1 VDADLARAL
10 LDLGQDRY
18 RRYTPG
24 DNAVARVLLKA
35 AIVLDPTSA
44 RAHTLL
50 AATYRQDA
58 TLLWTADPAR
68 AEARA
73 LGLAKHAVALAG
85 QEPDQQSLPYALEQ
99 LGFVLLYRYDHY
111 GCIHAAQAALAH
123 PSSTNEAKARAHALW
138 AHALV
143 YLGYPREALEDHLA
157 PALDSLPDDP
167 RRFFT
172 IHYNKGHALA
182 VLAYYAEQEDAQA
195 AQQFY
200 AEAEAELRQVLVHA
214 STYRPARTCLVV
226 VLWAQGTPEK
236 RDEARTEMQHLADEG
251 RMSPHDPKFAAYIRR
266 AHPFTN
272 EAYLAHLITVWQ
284 KAAP

>member
-10 LDLGQDRY
+10 LDLGQARY

-85 QEPDQQSLPYALEQ
+85 QEPDQRSLPYALEQ
-99 LGFVLLYRYDHY
+99 LGFVLLYQYDHD
-111 GCIHAAQAALAH
+111 GCIRAAEEALAH
-123 PSSTNEAKARAHALW
+123 SALDHQAKARAYALW

-143 YLGYPREALEDHLA
+143 YQGKPREALTYLEKA
-157 PALDSLPDDP
+157 EELDNPP
-167 RRFFT
+167 PFT
-172 IHYNKGHALA
+172 IRYNKGHALA
-182 VLAYYAEQEDAQA
+182 VQAYQDQQAGLYADA
-195 AQQFY
+195 
-200 AEAEAELRQVLVHA
+200 ETELRQVLTEKP
-214 STYRPARTCLVV
+214 TYRPARTCLVV
-226 VLWAQGTPEK
+226 VLWAQETQEK
-236 RDEARTEMQHLADEG
+236 RGQAQAAMQHLADEG

-266 AHPFTN
+266 AHPFIN

-284 KAAP
+284 AAAP